1 MELDNINILMLSVFE
16 NLKDELNVVI
26 EEEITESTNIFE
38 ILDSMDVVNLI
49 METESLLEQELGVY
63 IPLANEETFDAEK
76 SPLLSYN
83 QWLHYIFD
91 LCKGNHES

>member
-1 MELDNINILMLSVFE
+1 MELDKVNVLMLSVFE
-16 NLKDELNVVI
+16 NLKNELNIVI

-76 SPLLSYN
+76 SPLKSYK
-83 QWLHYIFD
+83 QWLYFIFD
-91 LCKGNHES
+91 LIKVSHES

>member
-1 MELDNINILMLSVFE
+1 MDLNKINVLMLSVFE

-49 METESLLEQELGVY
+49 METESLLEQELGFY
-63 IPLANEETFDAEK
+63 IPLANEVTFDAEK
-76 SPLLSYN
+76 SPLKSYKH
-83 QWLHYIFD
+83 WLHFIFD
-91 LCKGNHES
+91 LIKDSHES

>member
-76 SPLLSYN
+76 SPLQSYK
-83 QWLHYIFD
+83 QWLHFIFD
-91 LCKGNHES
+91 LIKGSNES

>member
-1 MELDNINILMLSVFE
+1 MELDKINALMLSVFH

-26 EEEITESTNIFE
+26 EEEITDSTNIFE

-76 SPLLSYN
+76 SPLQSYK
-83 QWLHYIFD
+83 QWLHFIFD
-91 LCKGNHES
+91 LIKGSNES

>member
-76 SPLLSYN
+76 SPLLSAVAA
-83 QWLHYIFD
+83 
-91 LCKGNHES
+91 C